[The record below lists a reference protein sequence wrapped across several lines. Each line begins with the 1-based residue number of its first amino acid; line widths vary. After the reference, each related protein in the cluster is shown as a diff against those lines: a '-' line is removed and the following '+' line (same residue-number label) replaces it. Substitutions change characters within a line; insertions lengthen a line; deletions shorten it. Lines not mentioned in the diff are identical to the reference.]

1 MPLNL
6 SLKESNAMIQLPRL
20 TKPIFTAIVTAL
32 TCSSLH
38 AQTTPEL
45 NLYSARHYQTDE
57 ALYANFTKTTGIKI
71 NRFEAG
77 DEQVLEKLRSEGKA
91 SKADVILLVDAA
103 RLWKAQTEGLFQ
115 PVKSAIL
122 DSRIPVNLR
131 GNDEGKGAQWYGIST
146 RARVIVYNKAN
157 VNADQVRNY
166 EDLAAPAMKGKVCT
180 RSGTHP
186 YMLSWIGSMSEH
198 LGEQK
203 TQAWAQGVV
212 DNFARKPRGGDT
224 DQIKAVAIGECGV
237 AVTNTY
243 YLVRLMRSTDPA
255 DKDTVSKIG
264 IIWPNQAGTG
274 THFNISGAGVAAN
287 SPNLSAAVK
296 FVEYLTSDT
305 AQAFLAEGNNEW
317 PVVKSVKMNNPQLT
331 SLGEYKAD
339 QTPIASIGRAQIA
352 AQRIV
357 DRAGWR

>member
-1 MPLNL
+1 MP
-6 SLKESNAMIQLPRL
+6 
-20 TKPIFTAIVTAL
+20 AL
-32 TCSSLH
+32 QSSKNTILVAAFVGLACAGVS
-38 AQTTPEL
+38 AQPVQEL

-57 ALYANFTKTTGIKI
+57 ALYSNFTKTTGIKI

-77 DEQVLEKLRSEGKA
+77 DEQVLEKLRSEGKS

-115 PVKSAIL
+115 PVKSTIL
-122 DSRIPVNLR
+122 DSRIPTNLR

-166 EDLAAPAMKGKVCT
+166 EDIAAPAMKGKVCT

-203 TQAWAQGVV
+203 TQTWAQSVV

-243 YLVRLMRSTDPA
+243 YLVRLMRSADAA
-255 DKDTVSKIG
+255 DKEVMSKIG
-264 IIWPNQAGTG
+264 IVWPNQTTTG

-287 SPNLSAAVK
+287 SPNRQAAVQ
-296 FVEYLTSDT
+296 FIEYLTSDT
-305 AQAFLAEGNNEW
+305 AQAYLAEGNNEW
-317 PVVKSVKMNNPQLT
+317 PVVKGVKVNNPQLT

-357 DRAGWR
+357 DKAGWR